1 MKFVNFIQGQKPNLG
16 VLNSSGKIVSFD
28 DLGIEANDMN
38 EFIIHFDKFKHKLTD
53 LDSKIAYEIPQENY
67 LAPIIEPR
75 QDIICLGINFL
86 DHAKESANLRVKNLK
101 KENILYILENV
112 AIKLRHLLAIYLYMQ
127 M

>member
-28 DLGIEANDMN
+28 DLGIETNDMN

-112 AIKLRHLLAIYLYMQ
+112 AIKLHHLLAIYLYMQ

>member
-28 DLGIEANDMN
+28 DLGIETNDMN

-75 QDIICLGINFL
+75 QDIICLGINFFR
-86 DHAKESANLRVKNLK
+86 SCQR
-101 KENILYILENV
+101 ICQI
-112 AIKLRHLLAIYLYMQ
+112 
-127 M
+127 

>member
-28 DLGIEANDMN
+28 DLGIETNDMN

-86 DHAKESANLRVKNLK
+86 DHAKESAKFKGEKFEER
-101 KENILYILENV
+101 EYLYILENV

>member
-28 DLGIEANDMN
+28 DLGIETNDMN

-86 DHAKESANLRVKNLK
+86 DHAKESAKFKGEKFEEREYPV
-101 KENILYILENV
+101 YFG
-112 AIKLRHLLAIYLYMQ
+112 
-127 M
+127 